1 MTKNLF
7 FIICL
12 LPVSFSLAAQ
22 KQNLGKNN
30 HAQPPGLLISIPSQ
44 ELHNDLQLPANG
56 SYAVPAFVSATVK
69 NNKLSGEWKSW
80 HSNAMLLDSGSL
92 KAGVPDGT
100 WKIWDSSGHLRAIRN
115 YDAAKLQRVKE
126 ELKLNHPRN
135 YFFGITEISKKN
147 KQLAKAYLSS
157 AYSFAEANPLPK
169 GMNLDELV
177 FSNRQQEY
185 HPVFAESLHD
195 GLYMNFFSNA
205 VTKDSGMHKDGMPE
219 GVWLHR
225 NYADGYYWTG
235 AYRKGVRQYE
245 WKQFA
250 PDGKLLLLIFYNK
263 EGEETGRKK
272 IKE

>member
-56 SYAVPAFVSATVK
+56 SYAVPALVSATVK

-100 WKIWDSSGHLRAIRN
+100 WKIWDSSGHLLAIRN

-157 AYSFAEANPLPK
+157 AYSFAEASPLPK

-205 VTKDSGMHKDGMPE
+205 VTQDSGMHKDGLPE